1 MTRLYLLEPE
11 DATGA
16 WAPFAG
22 VRPIA
27 ELRAGAWLIR
37 ERWEAAFGLQATA
50 ILSAPLAGFSDTAHP
65 PVIAPGEAT
74 GPAWVV
80 RADVVPSRLPLVPAD
95 QARCLTLD
103 GEPVAWRLDA
113 GQQWQGAITS
123 GPDHPIS
130 GMHLRGSWG
139 LVTAL
144 EQVLGSDAEEF
155 TRAGGDPIPDGVIVL
170 GDPSR
175 VVLLDAEVEPGTV
188 FDTRQG
194 AVVLTEG
201 VVVRSGT
208 RLEGPLV
215 AGPGTLL
222 LGGHIRHASFGPQCR
237 VHGEVSTSVFVGFA
251 NKSHDGFVGHSVLGH
266 WVNLGAGTITSN
278 LKNTYGEVRLDG
290 PGGRH
295 ATGRTQL
302 GSLIADHAKT
312 AIGTLLGTGTLI
324 GAAASVVGTAG
335 VPKHV
340 PPFAWGLEGEQLTE
354 EGFLRIAERVLPRR
368 GIALTADRIAS
379 LRALHRRHAT

>member
-1 MTRLYLLEPE
+1 MTRLYLLEP
-11 DATGA
+11 DDVDGS

-37 ERWEAAFGLQATA
+37 ERWEAALGLEASA

-65 PVIAPGEAT
+65 PVIAPDAAS

-80 RADVVPSRLPLVPAD
+80 RADVVPARAPIAPAG
-95 QARCLTLD
+95 QARCLMMD
-103 GEPVAWRLDA
+103 GRPVGWRLDA
-113 GQQWQGAITS
+113 GQRWAGAVSDGPGHDIT
-123 GPDHPIS
+123 
-130 GMHLRGSWG
+130 GMHLRGSWD

-144 EQVLGSDAEEF
+144 EQLLGTDAEEF
-155 TRAGGDPIPDGVIVL
+155 LKAGSDPIPPGVIVL

-175 VVLLDAEVEPGTV
+175 VVLLDAQVEPGTV

-194 AVVLTEG
+194 AVVLMEG

-215 AGPGTLL
+215 AGPGTFL
-222 LGGHIRHASFGPQCR
+222 LGGQIRHASFGPQCR
-237 VHGEVSTSVFVGFA
+237 VNGEISTSVFVGFA

-266 WVNLGAGTITSN
+266 WVNLGAGTTTSN

-295 ATGRTQL
+295 PTGRTQL

-312 AIGTLLGTGTLI
+312 AIGSLLGTGTTI
-324 GAAASVVGTAG
+324 GAAASVVGAAG
-335 VPKHV
+335 IPRHV
-340 PPFAWGLEGEQLTE
+340 PPFAWGLDGERLTE
-354 EGFLRIAERVLPRR
+354 EGFVRIAERVLPRR
-368 GIALTADRIAS
+368 GITLTADRLAS
-379 LRALHRRHAT
+379 LRALHRRHVA